1 MADIEVS
8 AIQIKK
14 LSRIPTGIASFD
26 TIIRG
31 GIPSGSLVLLI
42 GEAGTGKTEFVYTS
56 TAMLSLMKN
65 EPEKYKS
72 VREQLEG
79 LLLKEESLK
88 LPESIC
94 FISFMRSKEDI
105 VKELQHAFPPEFA
118 KTLSFSM
125 VFKDMSSMPLVYSKN
140 WSMKTLGSDA
150 EKEIFKE
157 FISILD
163 AQAPKSLVI
172 ISSLN
177 NLMNA
182 CKKFMEWNDVL
193 SFLKDL
199 QQQAKKWDGIVYLL
213 LTRGILESMKEE
225 EIMDIVDGVIVF
237 EWAQEGFSRQ
247 QTMHI
252 KKFRG
257 LMPLISKDNMVRLD
271 TVVTNTDGFVVTN
284 VKRISGRK

>member
-1 MADIEVS
+1 MEVS

-14 LSRIPTGIASFD
+14 LGRIPTGIASFD

-65 EPEKYKS
+65 EPEKYKP
-72 VREQLEG
+72 VKEQLEG

-94 FISFMRSKEDI
+94 FISFTRSKEDI
-105 VKELQHAFPPEFA
+105 IKELQHAYPPEFA
-118 KTLSFSM
+118 KTLSFNM
-125 VFKDMSSMPLVYSKN
+125 VFKDMSSMPLVYSKD
-140 WSMKTLGSDA
+140 WQSMKSLGSDA

-157 FISILD
+157 FVSILD
-163 AQAPKSLVI
+163 AQAPKSLLVI
-172 ISSLN
+172 ASLN
-177 NLMNA
+177 NLINT
-182 CKKFMEWNDVL
+182 CRKFMEWTDVL

-237 EWAQEGFSRQ
+237 EWVQEGFSRQ

-257 LMPLISKDNMVRLD
+257 LMPLISKDNMVRFD